1 MRPTRGR
8 VSLLLVYEPCG
19 VSQRPVPIARTE
31 DVGLT
36 EAAARAIITEA
47 EERAG
52 ELESVDADLCTME
65 RDEAERLRTLL
76 LKLIPT
82 LVLNETRMRSVVQ

>member
-19 VSQRPVPIARTE
+19 VSQRPIPLART
-31 DVGLT
+31 DDARLT
-36 EAAARAIITEA
+36 EAAARSIITEA
-47 EERAG
+47 EERAT
-52 ELESVDADLCTME
+52 ELELIDADLCITE
-65 RDEAERLRTLL
+65 REEAERIRALL